1 MGVMKWLRG
10 YVYVELCGVMQER
23 FINLCKNQGIY
34 LQNIEIRETQ
44 YFCEMDLRDYQN
56 VNKIAHKT
64 KTFPKIV
71 NKIGFPFW
79 RKRIWARKGIV
90 FGFFSGVIIMYVLS
104 LHVWEISFSGQSKCT
119 KELLEKYLK
128 SIQVETGMKRSDVD
142 CQKIEEQLRLK
153 YSDIGWVSAELK
165 RTKLFI
171 SIVETNLSEN
181 ETEKKGAYHLVAKH
195 KGVVKKIITR
205 KGTPMVKAG
214 DKVEKGDVLI
224 SGIIELRNDADVVI
238 KKERVCADGD
248 VYIEGTYNYKDLCE
262 KIYTIKQYTGNERKK
277 LMIGMGTK
285 KIFFRNPFK
294 GFNKE
299 KKYDI
304 IANEN
309 NVSLGDRFFLPV
321 VYGSVIYR
329 EYEKVEKSYSKE
341 EARKVL
347 KKRLNR
353 VLKKKKANGAKI
365 TSYHMNCIENGN
377 VFQLEGTITMEV
389 MAKEYKKIKKKEWRM
404 EETDEFDGNLDR
416 GTS

>member
-1 MGVMKWLRG
+1 
-10 YVYVELCGVMQER
+10 
-23 FINLCKNQGIY
+23 
-34 LQNIEIRETQ
+34 
-44 YFCEMDLRDYQN
+44 
-56 VNKIAHKT
+56 
-64 KTFPKIV
+64 
-71 NKIGFPFW
+71 
-79 RKRIWARKGIV
+79 
-90 FGFFSGVIIMYVLS
+90 
-104 LHVWEISFSGQSKCT
+104 
-119 KELLEKYLK
+119 
-128 SIQVETGMKRSDVD
+128 
-142 CQKIEEQLRLK
+142 
-153 YSDIGWVSAELK
+153 
-165 RTKLFI
+165 
-171 SIVETNLSEN
+171 
-181 ETEKKGAYHLVAKH
+181 
-195 KGVVKKIITR
+195 
-205 KGTPMVKAG
+205 
-214 DKVEKGDVLI
+214 
-224 SGIIELRNDADVVI
+224 
-238 KKERVCADGD
+238 
-248 VYIEGTYNYKDLCE
+248 
-262 KIYTIKQYTGNERKK
+262 
-277 LMIGMGTK
+277 MGTK

-309 NVSLGDRFFLPV
+309 NVSLGDRFFLHV

-329 EYEKVEKSYSKE
+329 ESEKVEKSFSKE